1 MLRGR
6 DDSGDDGCCAD
17 EAVPKEVLEKGNEY
31 THDVEEGDNQ
41 RIERDGQ
48 LARIGQ
54 LARSG
59 QLARIWGG
67 GL

>member
-31 THDVEEGDNQ
+31 TYDVEEGDNQ
-41 RIERDGQ
+41 GVKETASWRGSASWRGAASWRGFGEVV
-48 LARIGQ
+48 
-54 LARSG
+54 
-59 QLARIWGG
+59 
-67 GL
+67 